1 MANEEQESST
11 HHSKEQQN
19 ARNSRRFRLAE
30 IFAEANPSAHTRA
43 NAKSPQASGA
53 AGGNAVKTNASSGTA
68 SSQQAQRS
76 LDERAN
82 SLGVKLPPAVSP
94 DVIATANRVYDTTP
108 RASVLRVENGTPLQP
123 EPPEKVVMAET
134 EISSPGGFGSLLAR
148 SRARRDAARDP
159 AVRERSARAV
169 MTRTVAPHDEVLQ
182 NEETNAGKF
191 SPSRVLS
198 GNFSPNS
205 LAPNQ
210 TLTWNEESED
220 TMESLHDNLGSN
232 SRDNRN
238 AAQRTAAQRDA
249 ALRDVTQRDAARRA
263 PNTDMRANPMNS
275 HPDNETALY
284 SEIEQLRGGMEEM
297 YRVMTE
303 MQERGDA
310 QDKVFNTLHAELQD
324 YKNDF
329 IYEHMKPVVRPL
341 LFLFDHMEQF
351 ENELSNQRNPAPTV
365 GTERRLL
372 SPELMCENISFFR
385 EQLVESLRICEV
397 TPMKRPEGE
406 VDSRL
411 HKVVDT
417 VVTDP
422 AGHNIIQRVVRSG
435 WYLNGRVFR
444 PAEVIIGLSRQ

>member
-1 MANEEQESST
+1 MANAEQESSK
-11 HHSKEQQN
+11 HRSSEPQH
-19 ARNSRRFRLAE
+19 ARSNRRFRLAE
-30 IFAEANPSAHTRA
+30 IFAEVNPSKYAATSA
-43 NAKSPQASGA
+43 AENTESGEDESD
-53 AGGNAVKTNASSGTA
+53 GNFDSVDGSK
-68 SSQQAQRS
+68 QAQRR
-76 LDERAN
+76 LDERA
-82 SLGVKLPPAVSP
+82 SALGVKLPPVAGQ

-108 RASVLRVENGTPLQP
+108 RASVLRVEEKKAS
-123 EPPEKVVMAET
+123 EPKNNTDEVAHES
-134 EISSPGGFGSLLAR
+134 SSPTGFGSLLSR
-148 SRARRDAARDP
+148 SRARRDAAHDP
-159 AVRERSARAV
+159 AVRERSVRNV
-169 MTRTVAPHDEVLQ
+169 MTRTVATHDEVL
-182 NEETNAGKF
+182 EGEDEIAGKSAGKF
-191 SPSRVLS
+191 SPSRFLS
-198 GNFSPNS
+198 GNFSPNT
-205 LAPNQ
+205 LAPNE
-210 TLTWNEESED
+210 TLTWNED
-220 TMESLHDNLGSN
+220 TMASTPEAFNPN
-232 SRDNRN
+232 PRDNRGT
-238 AAQRTAAQRDA
+238 AQHSVALRDA
-249 ALRDVTQRDAARRA
+249 ALRGQ
-263 PNTDMRANPMNS
+263 NTDMRATPMNI

-351 ENELSNQRNPAPTV
+351 ENELSSQRNPTPTAN
-365 GTERRLL
+365 GERRLL

-385 EQLVESLRICEV
+385 EQLVEALRICEV

-417 VVTDP
+417 MPTDA

-444 PAEVIIGLSRQ
+444 PAEVIIGLTRQ